1 MKRTGNLIAQIAC
14 LENLQLAYYKAKKGK
29 ETKPEVWE
37 YGKKLNYNLHV
48 LQAQIET
55 GNIDVGNYHY
65 FSIYDPKKRQI
76 CAASF
81 AERVLHHA
89 LMNVCHPVFEQ
100 YQIWHNYATRPE
112 KGTHK
117 AIEKAAEYQKQY
129 GYYLKMDVRKYFDS
143 IDHAILQAQLA
154 KEFKDPLLLGMF
166 SKIIGSYQTSIGK
179 GIPIGNLSSQYFAN
193 HYLATLDHFIKEQ
206 LRIKPYIRYMDDF
219 VVWHNNPHELN
230 KIGQLIVERLE
241 QTLCLQLKTS
251 TLNTCQYGLS
261 FLGYRLF
268 PYKMRLTARSKK
280 RYIAKTKALNE
291 MLQNA
296 SISQAQFAQQAR
308 CLNNFVQ
315 PTNFIIKAD
324 RVQKTCL
331 H

>member
-14 LENLQLAYYKAKKGK
+14 LENLMLAYYKAKRGK
-29 ETKPEVWE
+29 ETKPEVLA
-37 YGKKLNYNLHV
+37 YSKNLNHNLG
-48 LQAQIET
+48 LLKQQIQT
-55 GNIDVGNYHY
+55 GDIEVGNYHY
-65 FSIYDPKKRQI
+65 FTIYDPKKRQI

-100 YQIWHNYATRPE
+100 YQIWHNYATRPQ

-143 IDHAILQAQLA
+143 IDHAILLQQLT
-154 KEFKDPLLLGMF
+154 KEIKDTLLLAMF
-166 SKIIGSYQTSIGK
+166 SKIISSYQTNPGK

-230 KIGQLIVERLE
+230 KIGQSIVKRLAE
-241 QTLCLQLKTS
+241 TLCLQLKTS
-251 TLNTCQYGLS
+251 ALNTCQHGLS

-268 PYKMRLTARSKK
+268 PYKMCLTARSKK
-280 RYIAKTKALNE
+280 RYIAKTSAINKK
-291 MLQNA
+291 LQNA
-296 SISQAQFAQQAR
+296 SISQAQYVQQAT
-308 CLNNFVQ
+308 CLNNFVR
-315 PTNFIIKAD
+315 PTNFIIHAD
-324 RVQKTCL
+324 RV
-331 H
+331 